1 MVDEDA
7 AYGGK
12 CPQNLIQNETKCR
25 WHECILKNFE
35 NDFVEF
41 LRIAHPINI
50 YWSVHPFLLFHDL
63 AAGGYADPPLQGV
76 VSMYAKL

>member
-1 MVDEDA
+1 M
-7 AYGGK
+7 
-12 CPQNLIQNETKCR
+12 
-25 WHECILKNFE
+25 KNFE

-63 AAGGYADPPLQGV
+63 DAGGYADLPLHGAV
-76 VSMYAKL
+76 PMCEDFVWKMPEKNNWACARRLNDK